1 MQTAMQRRAMRR
13 AVRTSCQAVGLSE
26 FKLLGEQV
34 IDLSPRGM
42 LVACSRPARVGDDVL
57 VSFRAPERDGREELW
72 FDAEAVV
79 ARVIAGQRAND
90 NNLYGAGLEFT
101 YFEKCARHELLARLA
116 GFPPPVPKR
125 RLQGVSE
132 RGSLLRGA
140 QSVLV
145 RPVVMVYGEP
155 VIPLVRRKVRVP
167 IGTFSFAR

>member
-13 AVRTSCQAVGLSE
+13 AVRTSCQVVGQSE

-57 VSFRAPERDGREELW
+57 VSFRAPGHEELW
-72 FDAEAVV
+72 FDAEAVI

-101 YFEKCARHELLARLA
+101 YFEKSARHELLSRLA

-125 RLQGVSE
+125 RLQSVSE
-132 RGSLLRGA
+132 RGSAVRGA
-140 QSVLV
+140 PSVLV

-155 VIPLVRRKVRVP
+155 VIPLIRRKNRAP
-167 IGTFSFAR
+167 LGTFSFAR